1 MISRWQG
8 NNGTVLDKSC
18 FLDLDLHTDTN
29 NFAPNE
35 VQRGCQSLRSFCLQS
50 IKTQGIMIMI
60 ATGSKSRKV
69 NKRVNS
75 DENMYRG
82 PVMFTSDVSLPKDDK
97 TAMRGKQITAGQLTR
112 LKTHHNAYYATKKG
126 RGSKAWEVCQKSRP
140 KSNGIYY

>member
-29 NFAPNE
+29 KFSPNE
-35 VQRGCQSLRSFCLQS
+35 VQRGCQSLPSCCLQR

-60 ATGSKSRKV
+60 ATESKSRKV
-69 NKRVNS
+69 NERVNNY
-75 DENMYRG
+75 ENMDRG

-97 TAMRGKQITAGQLTR
+97 TAMRGKQIKDGQLT
-112 LKTHHNAYYATKKG
+112 
-126 RGSKAWEVCQKSRP
+126 
-140 KSNGIYY
+140 